1 MVLDLSSMNFVPN
14 FVSNFEFLHLPLN
27 LLINSAGRFCYERA
41 ISEDGMEMTFAT
53 NYRGHFLFTKLL
65 LNKMIETAK
74 STGIQGRIVNVT
86 SNIHSRLSGDV
97 IECLGQIS
105 QSNREYDATRA
116 YTVQLAHRL
125 QEMEA
130 NVTVNCVH
138 PRVVKTKLNRDREG
152 FVIGAATSCK
162 VAANRSVDNVNGK
175 YFADCND

>member
-1 MVLDLSSMNFVPN
+1 
-14 FVSNFEFLHLPLN
+14 
-27 LLINSAGRFCYERA
+27 
-41 ISEDGMEMTFAT
+41 MEMTFAT
-53 NYRGHFLFTKLL
+53 NLSSQINGNPRPNSECDVQYPQPVFRRRIRMSRSDKPEQQVRLIFLCL
-65 LNKMIETAK
+65 
-74 STGIQGRIVNVT
+74 RINGGLIAILILT
-86 SNIHSRLSGDV
+86 RS
-97 IECLGQIS
+97 
-105 QSNREYDATRA
+105 REYDATRA

-138 PRVVKTKLNRDREG
+138 PGVVKTKLNRDREG